1 MLTKRDI
8 SLLKQAFKEDF
19 LTKEE
24 AQRIFA
30 TKNGLV
36 ELREDILTFKDE
48 ILHEITAMRDEIGI
62 LVGYRDMIEDH
73 ENRLQKLE
81 K

>member
-1 MLTKRDI
+1 MLTKRDFETI
-8 SLLKQAFKEDF
+8 RNIIAEAQQKLKEDM
-19 LTKEE
+19 L
-24 AQRIFA
+24 A
-30 TKNGLV
+30 
-36 ELREDILTFKDE
+36 FKDE
-48 ILHEITAMRDEIGI
+48 VLHEITSMRDEIGI